1 MPTRA
6 RANANANKK
15 RPAARPRSNAT
26 NQGTRNQRA
35 HKQAFGVTMSNSF
48 KRNLTNLRKMLAAH
62 ARR

>member
-15 RPAARPRSNAT
+15 RPRSNAT

-35 HKQAFGVTMSNSF
+35 HKQVFGVTMSNSF
-48 KRNLTNLRKMLAAH
+48 KRNLTNLRKMLTAH
-62 ARR
+62 GRR

>member
-15 RPAARPRSNAT
+15 RPAI

-35 HKQAFGVTMSNSF
+35 HKQVFGINMSNSF
-48 KRNLTNLRKMLAAH
+48 KRNLTNLRKMLTAH
-62 ARR
+62 GRR